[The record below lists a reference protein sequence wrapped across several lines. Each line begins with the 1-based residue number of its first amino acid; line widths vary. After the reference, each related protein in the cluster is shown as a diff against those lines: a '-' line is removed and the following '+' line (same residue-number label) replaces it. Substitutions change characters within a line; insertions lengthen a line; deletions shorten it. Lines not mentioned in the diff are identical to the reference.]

1 MKNQGGWTGGGTL
14 AVLLCAAMGGILA
27 HYIISSLDHTSP
39 PSVQWG
45 LISVF
50 LIPLTF
56 ATQLW
61 VNFNGL
67 REIKGITGS
76 ERRRVIET
84 VSAKLRQI
92 QFAILFYA
100 GSALIIG
107 FGLLFSTGNW
117 KVYHLITIFTGSS
130 LGVSMASLF
139 LILTESRELADFKNK
154 ISERAQRN
162 KQLNKKLSVLQSP
175 KEK

>member
-1 MKNQGGWTGGGTL
+1 MKNQGGWTGSGTL

-27 HYIISSLDHTSP
+27 HYIISSLDQNSP
-39 PSVQWG
+39 PTVQWG

-50 LIPLTF
+50 LLPLTF

-76 ERRRVIET
+76 ERRRITET
-84 VSAKLRQI
+84 VKAKLRQI

-100 GSALIIG
+100 LSALVIG

-117 KVYHLITIFTGSS
+117 KVYHAITVFTGLS
-130 LGVSMASLF
+130 LGISMASLF
-139 LILTESRELADFKNK
+139 LILNESRELSEFKNK

-162 KQLNKKLSVLQSP
+162 KQLGKKLTALQS

>member
-1 MKNQGGWTGGGTL
+1 MKNQGGWTGSGTL

-27 HYIISSLDHTSP
+27 HYIISSLDQNSP

-50 LIPLTF
+50 LLPLTF

-76 ERRRVIET
+76 ERRRITET
-84 VSAKLRQI
+84 VKAKLRQI

-100 GSALIIG
+100 LSALVIG

-117 KVYHLITIFTGSS
+117 KVYHAITVFTGLS
-130 LGVSMASLF
+130 LGISMASLF
-139 LILTESRELADFKNK
+139 LILNESRELSEFKNK

-162 KQLNKKLSVLQSP
+162 KQLGKKLTALHS

>member
-1 MKNQGGWTGGGTL
+1 MKNQGGWTGSGTL

-27 HYIISSLDHTSP
+27 HYIISSLDQNSP

-50 LIPLTF
+50 LLPLTF

-61 VNFNGL
+61 INFNGL

-76 ERRRVIET
+76 ERRRITET
-84 VSAKLRQI
+84 VKAKLRQI

-100 GSALIIG
+100 LSALVIG

-117 KVYHLITIFTGSS
+117 KVYHAITVFTGLS
-130 LGVSMASLF
+130 LGISMASLF
-139 LILTESRELADFKNK
+139 LILNESRELSEFKNK

-162 KQLNKKLSVLQSP
+162 KQLGKKLTALQS

>member
-1 MKNQGGWTGGGTL
+1 MKNQGGWTGGGAL

-27 HYIISSLDHTSP
+27 HYIISSLDHNSP

-50 LIPLTF
+50 LIPLAF

-76 ERRRVIET
+76 ERRRLTET
-84 VSAKLRQI
+84 VQAKLRQI
-92 QFAILFYA
+92 QFAILFYGLA
-100 GSALIIG
+100 ALTIG
-107 FGLLFSTGNW
+107 FGLLSSTGNW
-117 KVYHLITIFTGSS
+117 KIYHAITIFTGSS
-130 LGVSMASLF
+130 LGISMASLF
-139 LILTESRELADFKNK
+139 LILNESRELSDFKNK

-162 KQLNKKLSVLQSP
+162 KQLSKKLSALQS
-175 KEK
+175 KDK